1 MLKIRNLVLFSFLG
15 INACTDSTET
25 YRENVD
31 IQYYQDNSNTRDL
44 IVWGISPELIIKTYV
59 GHKQPIEKNTVLKG
73 PFLGQFPINFEPSV
87 QVMDSDDQVENVA
100 DFQNPMKFN
109 LLLYNADNIEINN
122 FYDKNY
128 QNQVKVHVQNFSTA
142 DPISFK
148 YKRTPRE
155 WINYLI
161 PHQYVRYEKAFTKM
175 DLECYSINF
184 DSGISYHCLGHASDP
199 HKTEFLMKIIKN
211 NFNQR
216 IVITT
221 IETPM
226 YPNVRVEWT
235 MLYESLKDW
244 KYVDQNIWRLLEI
257 WNAGKSRK

>member
-1 MLKIRNLVLFSFLG
+1 MIKIRNLALFSALG
-15 INACTDSTET
+15 VSACTDSTET

-31 IQYYQDNSNTRDL
+31 IQYYQDNSKTGDL
-44 IVWGISPELIIKTYV
+44 IVWGISPDLIIKTYV
-59 GHKQPIEKNTVLKG
+59 GEKNRISEDTVLSS
-73 PFLGQFPINFEPSV
+73 PFLGQFPISFEPSE
-87 QVMDSDDQVENVA
+87 QFMESHDHVENVA
-100 DFQNPMKFN
+100 DFQNPMQFN
-109 LLLYNADNIEINN
+109 LLLNNANNIEINN

-142 DPISFK
+142 DPLSFQ

-161 PHQYVRYEKAFTKM
+161 PHQFVQYEKAFKKVG
-175 DLECYSINF
+175 LECYSMNF
-184 DSGISYHCLGHASDP
+184 DSGISYHCLGRASDP
-199 HKTEFLMKIIKN
+199 QKTEFLMKIIKN

-221 IETPM
+221 IEAPM

-235 MLYESLKDW
+235 MPYESLKDW
-244 KYVDQNIWRLLEI
+244 KDVDQNIWRLLDI
-257 WNAGKSRK
+257 WNVSQSRK